1 MARLPILEYPD
12 PRLRVRAQPVVSFDD
27 VAQLVDDLFE
37 TLYATTGIGLSAPQT
52 GHSSQVV
59 VIDMSCDASAPREY
73 INPEILSSS
82 MPGLVEESC
91 LSVPGVFGN
100 LVRATQLRVRA
111 RDRFGEV
118 FERDLEGMHAV
129 CLQHE
134 MDHLDGRLFV
144 DRLSL
149 FRRLRVRASAAAR
162 ARNVRAST
170 TGVRTGAA

>member
-12 PRLRVRAQPVVSFDD
+12 ARLRLRAQPVASFDEQ

-52 GHSSQVV
+52 GHSLQVV
-59 VIDMSCDASAPREY
+59 VIDMSCDASAPTEY
-73 INPEILSSS
+73 INPAILSSS
-82 MPGLVEESC
+82 VPGLVEESC

-111 RDRFGEV
+111 WDRFGEV
-118 FERDLEGMHAV
+118 FESDLDGMHAV

-134 MDHLDGRLFV
+134 MDHLDGKLFI

-162 ARNVRAST
+162 ARSVKAA
-170 TGVRTGAA
+170 TGARAGAA